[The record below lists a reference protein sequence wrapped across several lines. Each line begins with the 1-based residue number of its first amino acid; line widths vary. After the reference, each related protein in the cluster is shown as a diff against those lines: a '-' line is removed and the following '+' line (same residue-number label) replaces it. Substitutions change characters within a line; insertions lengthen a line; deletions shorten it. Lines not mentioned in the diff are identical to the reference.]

1 MQIPGFQITRKI
13 SQGGMSSVYLAIQQ
27 SIGREVALKVMS
39 PTLAQDAHF
48 SERFQREAT
57 IVGQLS
63 HPNIISIYDIG
74 KHHGLNYIAMDYL
87 AKGSLSQKMRNG
99 LSGLEAVKILK
110 QLASALAH
118 AHHCGYVHRDI
129 KPENILFRADDNAV
143 LSDFGVAKAIKQNL
157 GVTHAGTVLG
167 TPNYMSPEQA
177 KGQPCDGRSDLY
189 SLGVVFFEM
198 LCGKLP
204 YQAEEAVA
212 IAIKH
217 LTAPIPKLPPQHALF
232 QPLIDELLAK
242 NPDERI
248 QSGEE
253 LIERIELLETGLKT
267 PKISYKSLAASG
279 EFKLGLFQRL
289 QALVF
294 VAWQKLTPLFISEN
308 SQQEKLQQ
316 ASRYT
321 TAINAN
327 QDSGVFEEHAL
338 THSAPGKSHNLA
350 ILLSASLFI
359 LLGFFAYQN
368 SFTEVSA
375 ETSSL
380 NDAAELVIEQ
390 DANDKES
397 LADKS
402 SNIEQKPKAQLASA
416 EQENMSERLAAL
428 NVDQEPTLILNGA
441 LENDSKMRQET
452 AEPSLSKQRAAT
464 NLNQEGKA
472 TFALLNSE
480 QKQSSTLSEQSSE
493 VNTEA
498 QAASYPLTIRSTP
511 AADRI
516 RILNIKPKY
525 YAGIELVAGSYL
537 VELSKA
543 NYKTLKRWVRV
554 SDKGVSRRFTLS
566 KQYQQGETFT
576 DTLNEY
582 SSAPEMVV
590 VPSGSFS
597 MGSKLD
603 SNSLPIRQVIIDKSF
618 AVSRYEISFADYQV
632 YLDDKKVT
640 QSAPN
645 DQGWGKG
652 NRPIINISWQ
662 EAVDYTQWLSE
673 KTGRKYR
680 LLSEAEWEYV
690 ARANHAGSYWWPQNS
705 RRMANC
711 RRGCNSDFA
720 KLFGTQTSPLGYYPA
735 NPFGIYDTAG
745 NVSEWVLDCHTDH
758 YLGAKANAEPRLIP
772 ACTERTVR
780 GGSHGDS
787 IEKISSHSRQGVDM
801 ETRSNKIGFRILA
814 EI

>member
-248 QSGEE
+248 QSGED
-253 LIERIELLETGLKT
+253 LIERIELLETGLQT

-279 EFKLGLFQRL
+279 EFKLGFFQRL

-294 VAWQKLTPLFISEN
+294 VAWQKLTPLFSSEN

-321 TAINAN
+321 TAINSN
-327 QDSGVFEEHAL
+327 QDSGVFDEHAQ
-338 THSAPGKSHNLA
+338 THNAPSKSHNLA

-380 NDAAELVIEQ
+380 NDAAELVIDQ
-390 DANDKES
+390 DENDKES
-397 LADKS
+397 PADKS
-402 SNIEQKPKAQLASA
+402 LNDEQKPKAQLASA
-416 EQENMSERLAAL
+416 EQENMAEGLAAQ
-428 NVDQEPTLILNGA
+428 NVDQEPTLIPNGS
-441 LENDSKMRQET
+441 LENVSKMHQAVE
-452 AEPSLSKQRAAT
+452 ELSVSDQSAVA
-464 NLNQEGKA
+464 NLDQEGKA
-472 TFALLNSE
+472 TPTPLNSE
-480 QKQSSTLSEQSSE
+480 QNSEL
-493 VNTEA
+493 NTET

-511 AADRI
+511 TADRI

-537 VELSKA
+537 VELRKA
-543 NYKTLKRWVRV
+543 NYKTLKRWVKI
-554 SDKGVSRRFTLS
+554 SDKAVSRRFTLS
-566 KQYQQGETFT
+566 KQYQPGETFT

-618 AVSRYEISFADYQV
+618 AVSRYEISFADYQI
-632 YLDDKKVT
+632 YLDDSKVA

-662 EAVDYTQWLSE
+662 EAVDYTQWLSK

-787 IEKISSHSRQGVDM
+787 IEKISSHSRQGVNM

-814 EI
+814 DI